1 MNVPWD
7 AIALTVRQTAPGL
20 LICASVLIASLLVL
34 QAWSTMVGVGVGA
47 IAAVLAGAHWKSD
60 SLPTAQMWR
69 ARELA
74 VCSAIKTRG
83 CVETENR

>member
-47 IAAVLAGAHWKSD
+47 IAAVLAGAHGNPIITDWTDVALWYIVISV
-60 SLPTAQMWR
+60 
-69 ARELA
+69 ARFRSA
-74 VCSAIKTRG
+74 VEQRFL
-83 CVETENR
+83 E